1 MALKYKICNSEGEVP
16 QYVCDACAKAE
27 SGSVRGV
34 AYIHK
39 SLQSAVAGEQA
50 KTNLGKIDWWETQIN
65 AGLVFVIPSTRGT
78 FDGGTK
84 KVSSATWGGKV
95 EESLLGKTFV
105 LNVIDRQHSGN
116 RDFYQAFENNAR
128 SYIPAFCTEREL
140 RVATDP
146 ITAIEVKDPVEEGA
160 DSQVTWQSAI
170 TWEQNVPNT
179 TVPIYTLTKE
189 LKELFS
195 NCVDKQPV
203 P

>member
-27 SGSVRGV
+27 GGSVRGV

-128 SYIPAFCTEREL
+128 SYIPAFCSDRPYNGNRGKRPCRRRGRQSGYLAVCNHLGAERTQYDSAYL
-140 RVATDP
+140 HTD
-146 ITAIEVKDPVEEGA
+146 
-160 DSQVTWQSAI
+160 
-170 TWEQNVPNT
+170 
-179 TVPIYTLTKE
+179 
-189 LKELFS
+189 
-195 NCVDKQPV
+195 
-203 P
+203 